1 MGLEMTL
8 TAPLAAGIDI
18 GGGSAKIGLVS
29 SAGTMVEQFQVKI
42 PPSQN
47 GTEILLAFLSQLKA
61 KLAAHTE
68 GRLSGLGIGVPG
80 YVDQDHTTTFKSN
93 VPAIDDLDI
102 RGLAETELDCPV
114 FIENDAIFAAVGEQ
128 ALGSGK
134 GVSRFLMITLGTGL
148 GTGFVE
154 DGVPILT
161 GNGAM
166 GDAGHLIV
174 DPSLE
179 HGCRQGCFGCV
190 ESVASGE
197 ALNRR
202 IEEVLAADRTGHL
215 PDIVS
220 SGSRP
225 TVRDL
230 IAGVRAGDPACV
242 RIMDETSHWLAMW
255 ITGLTHMFAPQMVAF
270 GGGWSAAG
278 QGYVDEIATKSR
290 HMGLPYYFED
300 LQFVQAEL
308 GNSAG
313 IMGAAITA
321 LRQTKEMENGT
332 VLSG

>member
-1 MGLEMTL
+1 MKL
-8 TAPLAAGIDI
+8 TTPLAAGIDI

-42 PPSQN
+42 PHSQN
-47 GTEILLAFLSQLKA
+47 GIGILLAFLSQLNA

-68 GRLSGLGIGVPG
+68 GRLVGLGIGVPG
-80 YVDQDHTTTFKSN
+80 QVDQDHTTTFKSN
-93 VPAIDDLDI
+93 VPAIDYLDI
-102 RGLAETELDCPV
+102 RGLAEAELGCPV
-114 FIENDAIFAAVGEQ
+114 FIENDATFAAVGEQ

-148 GTGFVE
+148 GAGFVE

-179 HGCRQGCFGCV
+179 HGCRQGCLGCV

-202 IEEVLAADRTGHL
+202 IEEVLVADRAGHL

-220 SGSRP
+220 SGSKP

-230 IAGVRAGDPACV
+230 IAGARADDPTCV
-242 RIMDETSHWLAMW
+242 KIMDETSHWLAMW
-255 ITGLTHMFAPQMVAF
+255 ITGLTHVFAPQMIAF
-270 GGGWSAAG
+270 GGGWGAAG
-278 QGYVDEIATKSR
+278 QVFVDEIATKSR
-290 HMGLPYYFED
+290 RMGLPYYFD
-300 LQFVQAEL
+300 GLKFVQAEL

-313 IMGAAITA
+313 VFGAATTA
-321 LRQTKEMENGT
+321 LRQTNETENGT
-332 VLSG
+332 ILSG